1 MQSDDHLR
9 DVQSVMMIMSRIGHG
24 VATAIET
31 TAGPELNG
39 NGPIAVLFAL
49 DLEGPKRPT
58 ELQEITG
65 LTSGGVSKLLDR
77 MEALGLV
84 TREFGAIAEDRRG
97 ALVRLTPRGRRT
109 SRKIGNAVGDALAEL
124 RVQIKELGRLVEP

>member
-1 MQSDDHLR
+1 
-9 DVQSVMMIMSRIGHG
+9 MMIMSRIGHG

-31 TAGPELNG
+31 AAGPELNG

-49 DLEGPKRPT
+49 DLEGAKRPT

-65 LTSGGVSKLLDR
+65 LTSGGVSRLLDR

-97 ALVRLTPRGRRT
+97 SVVRLTPKGRRT
-109 SRKIGNAVGDALAEL
+109 SRKIGKAVGDALAEL
-124 RVQIKELGRLVEP
+124 RVQIKELGKLVEP